1 MVSELLSSNLPFP
14 APYTAIEKLPYF
26 DACIKEGLRMHP
38 VVGHIFERI
47 VPATGLTLPDGT
59 ILPPGT
65 IVGVNPW
72 VIHYK
77 ESIFGE
83 KPYEFRPERWLQGE
97 LEERG
102 SYEARIKRM
111 KDADMSFG
119 GGNRICLGKPLALV
133 ELYKVVATVF
143 GRYKVSRVVW
153 NWGCGIGRANVW
165 QIELEDPSKEWELH
179 KQWFVWPHDIKVK
192 LSPLE
197 SA

>member
-1 MVSELLSSNLPFP
+1 MVAELRASNLPFP
-14 APYTAIEKLPYF
+14 APYTTIEKLPYF

-83 KPYEFRPERWLQGE
+83 RPYEFRPERWLQGE
-97 LEERG
+97 TEERG

-143 GRYKVSRVVW
+143 GRYKVCWLLCERVKGMSVLTQGRLSSRTRIR
-153 NWGCGIGRANVW
+153 NGNCTSSGLCGHMISR
-165 QIELEDPSKEWELH
+165 
-179 KQWFVWPHDIKVK
+179 
-192 LSPLE
+192 LS
-197 SA
+197 